1 VKTSTPNITVPR
13 ARLPPHLNSRA
24 ASSPTCCGGRD
35 ERDFLPTNGALPK
48 TLTRC
53 SSHFFYRS
61 GLRRIIP
68 PESALLTFLLSLG
81 GGRVIP
87 LTDMVTARLRED
99 SATPMNI
106 SPTTPAAP
114 SSAPCYTPA
123 LPLSSSSPP
132 AATAAELAC
141 GEVGPT
147 PTRDCPSPPKIVAV
161 EMYLA
166 RSAPRLPPSSSMSA
180 VVLFLSTGP
189 SSSSDSDQRPHHHPF
204 LDAAFATSLPAP
216 CFRCHDVPPRCAARA
231 CEVSSGLEVP
241 AWVSLPPRAVPSA
254 VTREG

>member
-1 VKTSTPNITVPR
+1 
-13 ARLPPHLNSRA
+13 
-24 ASSPTCCGGRD
+24 
-35 ERDFLPTNGALPK
+35 
-48 TLTRC
+48 
-53 SSHFFYRS
+53 
-61 GLRRIIP
+61 
-68 PESALLTFLLSLG
+68 
-81 GGRVIP
+81 
-87 LTDMVTARLRED
+87 
-99 SATPMNI
+99 MNI

-180 VVLFLSTGP
+180 IVLFLSTGP
-189 SSSSDSDQRPHHHPF
+189 SSSSDSDQRQQPHHHPF

-241 AWVSLPPRAVPSA
+241 AWVSLPP
-254 VTREG
+254 